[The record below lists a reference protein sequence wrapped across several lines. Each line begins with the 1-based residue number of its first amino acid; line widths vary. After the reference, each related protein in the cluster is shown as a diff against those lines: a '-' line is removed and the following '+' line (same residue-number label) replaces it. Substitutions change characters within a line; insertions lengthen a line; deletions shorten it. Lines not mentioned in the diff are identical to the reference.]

1 MTVGDR
7 IRSFRKSQNLTQKQ
21 LGELSGIAEPTIRR
35 YELGKLNPKYE
46 TLSKIAAALGI
57 PASSLLG
64 IGFKI
69 RDKIQ
74 PRPSK
79 KDAHLEL
86 DIDSDLLRTIHSLA
100 QQDQIPLDEEV
111 ERLLMEYIEIL
122 SEDVTE

>member
-64 IGFKI
+64 ISFKI

>member
-86 DIDSDLLRTIHSLA
+86 DIDSDLLHTIHSLA

>member
-1 MTVGDR
+1 MDFSSRLKEARKKAGMTQD
-7 IRSFRKSQNLTQKQ
+7 Q
-21 LGELSGIAEPTIRR
+21 LASKCEVATITIRQ
-35 YELGKLNPKYE
+35 YESGKREPKYE

-86 DIDSDLLRTIHSLA
+86 DIDSDLLHTIHSLA